1 MAPPTL
7 LHPGPPVPTRVAQGS
22 TASALS
28 EMVESRSSVIPRAA
42 DAVLV
47 QRRREASLEAVLTT
61 VQLEANADCD
71 SGICSLQH

>member
-1 MAPPTL
+1 
-7 LHPGPPVPTRVAQGS
+7 
-22 TASALS
+22 
-28 EMVESRSSVIPRAA
+28 MVESRSSVIPRAA

-71 SGICSLQH
+71 NEICSLQR